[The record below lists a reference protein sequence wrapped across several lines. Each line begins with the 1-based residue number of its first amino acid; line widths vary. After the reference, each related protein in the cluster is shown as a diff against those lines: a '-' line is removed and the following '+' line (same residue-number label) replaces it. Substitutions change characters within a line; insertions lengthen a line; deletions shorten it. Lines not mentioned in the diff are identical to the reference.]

1 MGDLY
6 IMIGPSGSGKSTIA
20 SKIKEST
27 PHSIIVS
34 TDAIRKE
41 KWGDAGDQ
49 REPQTIFRIA
59 YSNTER
65 YLKEGYNVI
74 FDSTALKPKYR
85 KNLREIAGNRKTFAV
100 YVNTEMNQC
109 IENDK
114 ARDRVV
120 GEAEIRAQ
128 FGRLVK
134 PTVDEGFDAILV
146 VNPLNIS
153 S

>member
-20 SKIKEST
+20 SKIKESI

-34 TDAIRKE
+34 TDAIREE
-41 KWGDAGDQ
+41 KWGNAGDQ
-49 REPQTIFRIA
+49 REPQVIFRIA
-59 YSNTER
+59 YSNTEQ

-74 FDSTALKPKYR
+74 FDSTALKSKYR
-85 KNLREIAGNRKTFAV
+85 KNLREIANGHKIFAV
-100 YVNTEMNQC
+100 FVNTPMDQC

-114 ARDRVV
+114 GRDRVV

-146 VNPLNIS
+146 VNQI
-153 S
+153 